1 MKIKNLYEKI
11 ALIICLLS
19 FIKSNLVIIGP
30 SDLVSRY
37 YNKPIEIVVRKSEDM
52 SNFYVHGEVFF
63 ENITASHSA
72 CTELDVLPSITS
84 QNEYVENFKILLAY
98 NGGCPIVHKAR
109 YAQEAGASMLLLI
122 NNNDEDIKNVIM
134 DDDGSGSDI
143 KIPVGLISLTN
154 GRIMQNFIENNPKS
168 RVMVEI
174 NFKEKEARK
183 KVEFKFFFSSSE
195 LKAYQLINNLTK
207 YTDKFNS
214 QVDFTPIYVIH
225 QSPQYDPQKAT
236 RQLNCVTKGKY
247 CYFPKETTIIQDGQR
262 ILIESLRQK
271 CMFKKA
277 KDGKESFYEYLQNFY
292 KNCLLYTPPK
302 FNERCSKQT
311 LDSLGYPVSYLDGC
325 IAESFGVNSLL
336 SSSYI
341 DNENSIF
348 KAEYDEILK
357 YKLTSFP
364 AVVINDKPLEGI
376 IKENKV
382 MEALCNAVNEKP
394 DFCSIYTGKTYFH
407 LSTIR
412 KKKAWVYLCI
422 IAIILINVVL
432 FFICRKYIIHQISD
446 KINYNAID
454 LDGRIHNFVTNYMSI
469 KKTQE
474 MDYQSFDTDNSSK
487 NNKSN
492 EQFTGTVDTL

>member
-1 MKIKNLYEKI
+1 
-11 ALIICLLS
+11 
-19 FIKSNLVIIGP
+19 
-30 SDLVSRY
+30 
-37 YNKPIEIVVRKSEDM
+37 M
-52 SNFYVHGEVFF
+52 SNFYIHGEVFF
-63 ENITASHSA
+63 ENVTASHSA
-72 CTELDVLPSITS
+72 CSEIDILPSITS

-98 NGGCPIVHKAR
+98 NGGCPIVQKAR
-109 YAQEAGASMLLLI
+109 YVQEAGASMLLLI

-143 KIPVGLISLTN
+143 KIPVGLISLTD
-154 GRIMQNFIENNPKS
+154 GRILQNFIENNPKS

-214 QVDFTPIYVIH
+214 QVEFTPNYVIH

-236 RQLNCVTKGKY
+236 RELNCVTRGKY

-271 CMFKKA
+271 CMFQKS
-277 KDGKESFYEYLQNFY
+277 KDNKQSFYEYLQNFY
-292 KNCLLYTPPK
+292 KNCLIYSPPK
-302 FNERCSKQT
+302 FNERCSKRT
-311 LDSLGYPVSYLDGC
+311 LDSLGYPVNYLDGC

-348 KAEYDEILK
+348 KNEYDEILK

-364 AVVINDKPLEGI
+364 AIVINDKPLEGI
-376 IKENKV
+376 INENKV
-382 MEALCNAVNEKP
+382 MGVLCNAVNEKP
-394 DFCSIYTGKTYFH
+394 DFCSIYTGKTNFH
-407 LSTIR
+407 FLNLR
-412 KKKAWVYLCI
+412 KNKVRVYIFI
-422 IAIILINVVL
+422 IFIILINVAL
-432 FFICRKYIIHQISD
+432 FFICRKYIIRQVSD
-446 KINYNAID
+446 KINFNTID
-454 LDGRIHNFVTNYMSI
+454 LDGRIHNFVNNYMSI
-469 KKTQE
+469 KKSQE

-487 NNKSN
+487 VKKRN
-492 EQFTGTVDTL
+492 EQFTGSVDTL

>member
-1 MKIKNLYEKI
+1 MKIKIFFEHI
-11 ALIICLLS
+11 IVIICVLS
-19 FIKSNLVIIGP
+19 YIKSDLVVIGP

-37 YNKPIEIVVRKSEDM
+37 YNKPIEIVVRKNEDL

-63 ENITASHSA
+63 ENITSNHVA
-72 CTELDVLPSITS
+72 CTELGVLPSIAS

-98 NGGCPIVHKAR
+98 NGDCPIVQKAR
-109 YAQEAGASMLLLI
+109 NAQEAGASMLLLI
-122 NNNDEDIKNVIM
+122 NNNDEDIKSVIL

-168 RVMVEI
+168 RVMIEI
-174 NFKEKEARK
+174 NFKEKDARK
-183 KVEFKFFFSSSE
+183 KVEFKFFYSSSE
-195 LKAYQLINNLTK
+195 LKAYELLNNLTK

-214 QVDFTPIYVIH
+214 QVEFTPIYVIH

-236 RQLNCVTKGKY
+236 RELNCVTKGKY

-292 KNCLLYTPPK
+292 KNCLIYTPPK
-302 FNERCSKQT
+302 FNERCSKRT
-311 LDSLGYPVSYLDGC
+311 LDSIGYPVNYLDGC

-348 KAEYDEILK
+348 KNEYDEILK

-364 AVVINDKPLEGI
+364 AIVINDKPIEGI
-376 IKENKV
+376 INENKV
-382 MEALCNAVNEKP
+382 MEAICNAVNEKP
-394 DFCSIYTGKTYFH
+394 DFCSVYIGKTDSH
-407 LSTIR
+407 LKNVR
-412 KKKAWVYLCI
+412 RNKARVYI
-422 IAIILINVVL
+422 IIIFIILINAAL
-432 FFICRKYIIHQISD
+432 FFIYKKYIIRLVSD
-446 KINYNAID
+446 KINFNTID
-454 LDGRIHNFVTNYMSI
+454 LDGRIHNFVNNYMSI

-474 MDYQSFDTDNSSK
+474 MDYLSFETDNSSK
-487 NNKSN
+487 VKKSN
-492 EQFTGTVDTL
+492 EQFTGSVDTL